1 MFSFILQRIMNFS
14 LKGIVLVLGIP
25 DIFYSLSVTWIIT
38 NLIILIILSSTT
50 FNETVFNKVASC
62 NEQQL
67 GPSPEGRKFFQKLMS
82 DFKSLAR
89 NIYRFLEW
97 FTRYSGVMKLR
108 S

>member
-50 FNETVFNKVASC
+50 FNETVFNK
-62 NEQQL
+62 
-67 GPSPEGRKFFQKLMS
+67 
-82 DFKSLAR
+82 
-89 NIYRFLEW
+89 
-97 FTRYSGVMKLR
+97 
-108 S
+108 